1 MQSETARNEHRA
13 EAIAL
18 VKAQKVYRWFLAAAP
33 ATPAAA
39 LGELPG

>member
-18 VKAQKVYRWFLAAAP
+18 VKAQKVYRCFLAAAWWQDRQ
-33 ATPAAA
+33 TTS
-39 LGELPG
+39 